1 MQPHTNYIQN
11 ASKYRCWMQPPAWV
25 REFESRQVVASIV
38 DLHCSM
44 AANATVSAAAG
55 ALVVGGA
62 AFVASKRAAHT
73 EDPDFDLV
81 WWLD

>member
-1 MQPHTNYIQN
+1 
-11 ASKYRCWMQPPAWV
+11 
-25 REFESRQVVASIV
+25 
-38 DLHCSM
+38 M

-62 AFVASKRAAHT
+62 AFAAGKRAAHT

-81 WWLD
+81 WLLDCFPYAYSPPIQLAGASY